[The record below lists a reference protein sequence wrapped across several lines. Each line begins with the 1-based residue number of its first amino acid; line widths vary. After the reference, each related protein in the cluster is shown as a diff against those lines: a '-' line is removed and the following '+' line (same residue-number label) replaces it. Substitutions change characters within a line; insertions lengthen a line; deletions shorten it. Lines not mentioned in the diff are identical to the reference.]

1 VAVGV
6 VVVLVAL
13 AALRL
18 LWESRK
24 WPLVHDAPL
33 MHYLAWRILEGAA
46 PYRDIF
52 DMNFP
57 GVYLAHLLLLVTLGF
72 GDLAFR
78 AFDVG
83 ILLAAAAGL
92 WAALRPSGAWG
103 GPAAAALFTLYHVA
117 GGSWLAGQ
125 RELLLCAF
133 LGWAAAGAIAS
144 TRAGG
149 PARTRRL
156 GGAGL
161 ALGAAVWVKPHA
173 IVLVPLLTFLAWRM
187 SHGLARVH
195 ALAAVAAGIALPAA
209 AVLAWL
215 GWVGGLGAFTDIT
228 LGYLVP
234 LYSRLGRTDLLRE
247 LVTRDYGI
255 TVLGGLLAWL
265 GLGAVALARG
275 RRWATF
281 AVLATGLAYGGAHFW
296 VQGRGWD
303 YHFYPLALFATA
315 LGGAGLGAA
324 VQDRRG
330 LLTAMLAITLA
341 ATAGELW
348 AKGQRNRAPAWI
360 EAKMARVD
368 RASTALRPLVS
379 AGGLVQVLDT
389 TEGGIHALL
398 RLRVRQPS
406 RFLYDFHFY
415 HDVDHPYVRRLRAEL
430 MGALRA
436 RPPVAVL
443 MFERG
448 WPVGSYE
455 RLAGF
460 PELRSWLSEGY
471 RIAEEADGYRLYVGR
486 AATQ

>member
-1 VAVGV
+1 VGV
-6 VVVLVAL
+6 VVALVAL

-18 LWESRK
+18 LWDSRR

-33 MHYLAWRILEGAA
+33 MHYVAWQILEGAT

-57 GVYLAHLLLLVTLGF
+57 GVYLAHLLLLVTLGA

-83 ILLAAAAGL
+83 ILVVAAAAL

-117 GGSWLAGQ
+117 GGPWLAGQ

-133 LGWAAAGAIAS
+133 LGWAAAGAIAA
-144 TRAGG
+144 TRAGE
-149 PARTRRL
+149 PARTRWL
-156 GGAGL
+156 GGASL
-161 ALGAAVWVKPHA
+161 ALGAAIWIKPHA
-173 IVLVPLLTFLAWRM
+173 IVLVPLLAFWVWRTSRGTM
-187 SHGLARVH
+187 RVR
-195 ALAAVAAGIALPAA
+195 ALGAVAAGIVLPAA
-209 AVLAWL
+209 AMLAWL
-215 GWVGGLGAFTDIT
+215 AWVGGLGAFTDIT

-234 LYSRLGRTDLLRE
+234 LYSRLGRNDLLHE
-247 LVTRDYGI
+247 LITRDYGI
-255 TVLGGLLAWL
+255 TVLAGLLAWL
-265 GLGAVALARG
+265 GLGTLALARG
-275 RRWATF
+275 RRWGTL
-281 AVLATGLAYGGAHFW
+281 AVLAAGVAYGGTHFW

-303 YHFYPLALFATA
+303 YHFYPLALFAVA

-324 VQDRRG
+324 AQDRRG
-330 LLTAMLAITLA
+330 VLTAILAITLV

-348 AKGQRNRAPAWI
+348 TKGQRNRAPAWI
-360 EAKMARVD
+360 DAKMARVG

-379 AGGLVQVLDT
+379 AGSRVQVLDT
-389 TEGGIHALL
+389 TEGGIHVLL
-398 RLRVRQPS
+398 RRRVRQPS

-448 WPVGSYE
+448 WPVGGYE
-455 RLAGF
+455 RLARF
-460 PELRSWLSEGY
+460 PELQGWLSEGY
-471 RIAEEADGYRLYVGR
+471 RIAEEADGYRLYVVR